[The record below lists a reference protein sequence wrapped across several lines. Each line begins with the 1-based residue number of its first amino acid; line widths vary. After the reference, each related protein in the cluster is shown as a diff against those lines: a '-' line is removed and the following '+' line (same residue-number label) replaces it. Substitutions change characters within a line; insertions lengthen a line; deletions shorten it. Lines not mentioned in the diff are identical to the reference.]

1 MALHIGLNLGES
13 YIKTCLIETTVAGW
27 KFLEYR
33 DFFFESRPTDDD
45 YIRRLKEIF
54 SEEERLSATFYCTLP
69 GDDIYYRL
77 IDNPFSDAVRTQK
90 SVEVELDS
98 ALPVPLEEL
107 VVTYS
112 RVSSINSIS
121 RVLGYGIRKEKL
133 KYYLEILNSSGIDAY
148 IVDWDAVSL
157 YTLSTKIKPDGD
169 SIILLVNIERE
180 RAQLCF
186 YSNDG
191 LELARSVKS
200 GGLEIVDEIRA
211 SARLI
216 QQLTG
221 RGLRKIFVSA
231 GSASDSI
238 GQRFSSLL
246 GISSEPLS
254 PVRFFNELEH
264 LPVSKEFFSILP
276 FAIVLRC
283 LYRKALAGNFRIG
296 EFSYRKPLEE
306 IRSSLLIAGAA
317 AGLLIIL
324 AVGDIIYRY
333 TDRKKVYNQLQEEVT
348 RACSEIIKGYAPDMD
363 CAREMRKLF
372 SGNSSRLY
380 SSVKVVDMLREL
392 SVRITQNLTVDISEI
407 TEEGEKIRLKGKA
420 PTLDTVDKIKTELSR
435 SAYFS
440 NVEVVDSKQDIDGK
454 SFNFIIN
461 MILKEESS

>member
-1 MALHIGLNLGES
+1 MALHIGLNLGENC
-13 YIKTCLIETTVAGW
+13 IKTCLIETTVAGW

-33 DFFFESRPTDDD
+33 DFFFESVPSDND
-45 YIRRLKEIF
+45 YTRVLKELF
-54 SEEERLSATFYCTLP
+54 SEDERLSATFYCALP
-69 GDDIYYRL
+69 GDDIYYR
-77 IDNPFSDAVRTQK
+77 IIENPFTDSARTQK

-98 ALPVPLEEL
+98 QLPVPLEEL

-112 RVSSINSIS
+112 SASRVNNVS

-133 KYYLEILNSSGIDAY
+133 KHYLKILNSADIDPY

-157 YTLSTKIKPDGD
+157 FTLSTKITPDGEG
-169 SIILLVNIERE
+169 IILLINIEGE

-186 YSNDG
+186 YSKKG

-200 GGLEIVDEIRA
+200 GTLDISDEIMV
-211 SARLI
+211 SIRLI

-221 RGLRKIFVSA
+221 RGLDRIYVSA
-231 GSASDSI
+231 GSASESVA
-238 GQRFSSLL
+238 QRLSSLF
-246 GISSEPLS
+246 GVFSEPLN

-264 LPVSKEFFSILP
+264 LPVSKEFFSVLP
-276 FAIVLRC
+276 FATVLRSI
-283 LYRKALAGNFRIG
+283 YRKTLNGNFRTG
-296 EFSYRKPLEE
+296 EFVYRKSLAE
-306 IRSSLLIAGAA
+306 IRSSLLIAGLV

-324 AVGDIIYRY
+324 AIGDIIYKY
-333 TDRKKVYNQLQEEVT
+333 SDRKKIYNQLQEEVA
-348 RACSEIIKGYAPDMD
+348 RACSEVIKGYAPDMD

-392 SVRITQNLTVDISEI
+392 SVKITQNLTVDISEI
-407 TEEGEKIRLKGKA
+407 TEEGEKVRLKGKA

-435 SAYFS
+435 SVYFT

-461 MILKEESS
+461 IMLKEESS